1 MLLLAILFLFLLSVT
16 GMTSL
21 AGCSVIRC
29 MCMYFLYLFHFMRI
43 FAWLLLV
50 YLVVT
55 GYGGFNLVSAVF
67 CAYSQKLS
75 DWYD

>member
-1 MLLLAILFLFLLSVT
+1 
-16 GMTSL
+16 MTSL
-21 AGCSVIRC
+21 AGRSVIRC
-29 MCMYFLYLFHFMRI
+29 MCMYFLYLFHFMWI
-43 FAWLLLV
+43 FAQLLRLV

-67 CAYSQKLS
+67 CSCSRKLS